1 MFRRLFLHPHR
12 RLAFP
17 RPPTATAAANA
28 RFLTTSLP
36 TICPACSAPLPTPL
50 PACPKCAHISPLPD
64 DTSYYTLFRLPSPS
78 PDNPAF
84 NLDTKILKQYFLNA
98 QRICHPDNWSVK
110 GDKAQSIAASQS
122 SMLNKAYTT
131 LLSPLKRAE
140 YLLSLQG
147 ITMAETDKLDH
158 QDQEFILEI
167 LDAREELEEATTEA
181 EVEDI
186 RARNQERIDAT
197 IRALQDAFEKRDWV
211 RAKSECVRLRYW
223 NGIESASKGEVDH

>member
-1 MFRRLFLHPHR
+1 MSSRQLVREGR
-12 RLAFP
+12 
-17 RPPTATAAANA
+17 
-28 RFLTTSLP
+28 S
-36 TICPACSAPLPTPL
+36 
-50 PACPKCAHISPLPD
+50 
-64 DTSYYTLFRLPSPS
+64 
-78 PDNPAF
+78 
-84 NLDTKILKQYFLNA
+84 Q
-98 QRICHPDNWSVK
+98 SV
-110 GDKAQSIAASQS
+110 AASQS

-167 LDAREELEEATTEA
+167 LEAREELEEATTEA
-181 EVEDI
+181 EIEDI

-197 IRALQDAFEKRDWV
+197 IHALQDAFDKRDWL

-223 NGIESASKGEVDH
+223 NSIESASKGEMDH